1 MQGSPP
7 CQADS
12 KIDIFRRFSNICA
25 GLVLIGAAVG
35 CRTEPLPKA
44 ARPDPPRARVV
55 TLIATAEVKGTT
67 EPCGCTSD
75 PLGDVARVAKLAEG
89 GLWIDAGSLLGDEV
103 EARGGAK
110 GQARR
115 KGEALAAIVGAAKAA
130 VGLGPGDLVLPG
142 GAKEVAPP
150 RLAVNVPP
158 SAGVPLQAPEVRDVD
173 GVKIGLFGVVAPER
187 VKELAGV
194 GDPVAA
200 AREAVAALRAKG
212 AQVVVAVLGMS
223 RREALPLV
231 ESVEGIDVG
240 VVGAEVGEGM
250 IEAQEAVRASGKP
263 SGWIVAPAD
272 QGRRVARVDLHV
284 VDGKPAMRM
293 FGGEVARHRDLQRTE
308 TRRRQLALQLEE
320 WRHDPTADPAFLKAR
335 EAELVELKQR
345 EAQLASEHPTPPAGS
360 YFTYALEPI
369 RRTLPRAPSVAE
381 ALRALDR
388 RIGKENLEEAQKVPP
403 PTAEADRPRY
413 VGVAACGKCHKAA
426 VAQWKTTVHAHAWKT
441 LVDVDKQYNYDCTGC
456 HVTGFLKPGGSHLAS
471 VEAKGL
477 VDVQCETCHGPG
489 STHVAEAGLEEPR
502 TMVRKPAPSLCADNC
517 HTKDHSDTFQ
527 LEPYLRDLLG
537 PGHGEKRRAEL
548 GAGVT
553 AKELRARAVQDAKTA
568 QH

>member
-1 MQGSPP
+1 
-7 CQADS
+7 
-12 KIDIFRRFSNICA
+12 
-25 GLVLIGAAVG
+25 LVLIGAAFG
-35 CRTEPLPKA
+35 CRTQGA
-44 ARPDPPRARVV
+44 AKPDPPRAQVV
-55 TLIATAEVKGTT
+55 TVIATAEVKGTT

-89 GLWIDAGSLLGDEV
+89 GLWLDAGSLLGDEV

-115 KGEALAAIVGAAKAA
+115 KGEALAAILGEAKAV

-150 RLAVNVPP
+150 RQAANVPP
-158 SAGVPLQAPEVRDVD
+158 SAGVPIAAPEVRTID
-173 GVKIGLFGVVAPER
+173 GVRVGLFGVVAPER
-187 VKELAGV
+187 VRGLAGV

-200 AREAVAALRAKG
+200 ARAAVATLKGMG
-212 AQVVVAVLGMS
+212 AQVIVAALGMS

-231 ESVEGIDVG
+231 ESVEGIDLG

-250 IEAQEAVRASGKP
+250 SEAQEAVRPGRP

-272 QGRRVARVDLHV
+272 QGRRVARVEIHV
-284 VDGKPAMRM
+284 VDGKPEMHL
-293 FGGEVARHRDLQRTE
+293 FGGEAARRRELQRIE
-308 TRRRQLALQLEE
+308 ARRRQLALQLEE
-320 WRHDPTADPAFLKAR
+320 WRRDPTADPAFVKAR
-335 EAELVELKQR
+335 EAELVELKDR
-345 EAQLASEHPTPPAGS
+345 EAQLAREHPTPPVGS

-369 RRTLPRAPSVAE
+369 RRALPRGPSVAE

-388 RIGKENLEEAQKVPP
+388 RIGRENLEEAQKVPP
-403 PTAEADRPRY
+403 PPAEPDKPRY

-426 VAQWKTTVHAHAWKT
+426 VAQWKTTVHARAWKT
-441 LVDVDKQYNYDCTGC
+441 LVDADKQYNYDCTGC
-456 HVTGFLKPGGSHLAS
+456 HVTGFMKPGGSHLAS

-477 VDVQCETCHGPG
+477 VNVQCETCHGPG
-489 STHVAEAGLEEPR
+489 SVHVAEAGLEEPR
-502 TMVRKPAPSLCADNC
+502 SLVRAPAPSLCADTC

-548 GAGVT
+548 GPGVT
-553 AKELRARAVQDAKTA
+553 AKELRARAVQDAKSA
-568 QH
+568 QR